1 MCWGSGEGVAEGFG
15 NHLVKAQNR
24 AGRFIPS
31 KQEAN
36 PRVLHRRQN
45 KLWSPGARQLRR
57 GPGCWQVSSFVV
69 KHRGVHAV
77 LQGQLRG
84 GAMFHSGGDSVPSGL
99 KGGLADDS
107 EGSEE
112 THSKHT

>member
-24 AGRFIPS
+24 AGRSIPS

-45 KLWSPGARQLRR
+45 KLWSSGARQLRR

-84 GAMFHSGGDSVPSGL
+84 GAMFHSGGTQYQV
-99 KGGLADDS
+99 A
-107 EGSEE
+107 
-112 THSKHT
+112 SKEV